1 VTEGSTVAVAISY
14 GTDVRSNEVFQPCGA
29 TEQEGAPLGLA
40 IDLDLDVQLDK
51 SLIKAL
57 SMPAVQ

>member
-1 VTEGSTVAVAISY
+1 MEVAISY
-14 GTDVRSNEVFQPCGA
+14 GTDVRSNEVFQPCDA